1 MSRRLPVAAAAV
13 ALALGLA
20 ACTGGESYST
30 QTASQLQHAVLDVAT
45 TAGANDYAGAL
56 AKLASL
62 EQLNDAAVKKG
73 SISAARH
80 DAIAASITAIRADL
94 GRLQDAA
101 EKAQLQQQIQ
111 QLQQQQQQQQQQQE
125 EKQQPQPKG
134 PGGDKKGGKGKDD
147 GKGGD

>member
-1 MSRRLPVAAAAV
+1 MTGRAPLLAAALV
-13 ALALGLA
+13 LALGLTGCA
-20 ACTGGESYST
+20 GGESYST

-45 TAGANDYAGAL
+45 SSAGDDYAGAL
-56 AKLASL
+56 AKLTAL

-111 QLQQQQQQQQQQQE
+111 QLQQQQQQQQE
-125 EKQQPQPKG
+125 QPKG
-134 PGGDKKGGKGKDD
+134 PDKKDDKGGKGK
-147 GKGGD
+147 KGGGD